1 LKNCKTFLEVLG
13 LDIEVSRLNFSR
25 QSAVECGFFVMHWLE
40 EFMRAYDGQGK
51 ASLGWPEQRISSVKT
66 LAKSYMQTLEAVR
79 QKWLVQRQKEDEEEA
94 LRAQAMHAAALQY
107 IAKNGLSEDLKAAQA
122 ELAATLLSIG
132 EGPKPIPLPEGFG
145 VKAKLEKKK
154 ELEAKLEDKKELDSI
169 EKAVAEE
176 FEKKELEVVEVKLEE
191 KKDVAAIEK
200 AAAEELEKKELEVV
214 EAKLEEKKDVAAIEK
229 AAAEE
234 LEKKEVEVVEAKLE
248 EGKAA
253 EVVEVKSASSSA
265 PLKKESAL
273 KGKKVKQ
280 LSQQEEMEVQFC
292 IEHWKIEDLSLERR
306 QAYERVRDN
315 GIGICS
321 SCRWTSGC
329 LRCDPSKAWN
339 YYVRQE
345 LGLSGSH
352 AKKGKKAEK

>member
-1 LKNCKTFLEVLG
+1 
-13 LDIEVSRLNFSR
+13 
-25 QSAVECGFFVMHWLE
+25 
-40 EFMRAYDGQGK
+40 
-51 ASLGWPEQRISSVKT
+51 
-66 LAKSYMQTLEAVR
+66 
-79 QKWLVQRQKEDEEEA
+79 
-94 LRAQAMHAAALQY
+94 
-107 IAKNGLSEDLKAAQA
+107 LSEDLKAAQA

-132 EGPKPIPLPEGFG
+132 EGPEPIPLPEGFG

-154 ELEAKLEDKKELDSI
+154 ELEAKLEDKKEVDAI
-169 EKAVAEE
+169 EKADAAEL
-176 FEKKELEVVEVKLEE
+176 EKKKVEVVEAKLEE
-191 KKDVAAIEK
+191 KKEVDAIEK
-200 AAAEELEKKELEVV
+200 AAAEELEKKEAEV
-214 EAKLEEKKDVAAIEK
+214 I
-229 AAAEE
+229 
-234 LEKKEVEVVEAKLE
+234 EAKLE

-253 EVVEVKSASSSA
+253 EVVEVKPEEKSASSSA

-292 IEHWKIEDLSLERR
+292 IEHWKIEDLSVERR
-306 QAYERVRDN
+306 QAYERVRDT
-315 GIGICS
+315 GLGICS

-352 AKKGKKAEK
+352 AKKAKKAEK